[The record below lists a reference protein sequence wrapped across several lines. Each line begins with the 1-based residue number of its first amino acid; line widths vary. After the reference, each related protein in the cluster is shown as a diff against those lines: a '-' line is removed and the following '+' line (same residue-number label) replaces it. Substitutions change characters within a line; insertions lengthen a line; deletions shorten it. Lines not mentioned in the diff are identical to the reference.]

1 MDKLE
6 AYHEYTLLNGN
17 INKMLLADDV
27 DELLKFY
34 NLAKEQLDKDFGSWY
49 ACFKH

>member
-6 AYHEYTLLNGN
+6 AYHGYTLLNGN

-34 NLAKEQLDKDFGSWY
+34 NLAKEQLDKVFGSCY
-49 ACFKH
+49 ACLNN